1 MNSAQG
7 GKISGQKMLEF
18 TKNSVCINGHKRN
31 HSVKTPDYSTSKFV
45 Q

>member
-18 TKNSVCINGHKRN
+18 TKTQYVLMATKGTIL
-31 HSVKTPDYSTSKFV
+31 
-45 Q
+45 